1 MISAGFPVISIQ
13 QLINTIPM
21 RRITFLLLLIT
32 QFPIYSQVG
41 IGTTEPHPD
50 VLVDINGA
58 LRVRQ
63 YIEGSAN
70 AARDSIAVFDGRG
83 VVMSVPTR
91 MLLANVEKSLV
102 KAKLTSNFTIALL
115 SNVIVKFNS
124 EDFDLKDEFDP
135 TTGYFTAEYAGI
147 YRVSAQIKS
156 STLSIGD
163 LGLSIYKTNAA
174 GTVETKIAEENF
186 VNVSVLGI
194 NVSPPTRSVSTLVQL
209 EAGEKISFKVYSAVG
224 LSLSG
229 NTNGYD
235 SFCTIEQ
242 VR

>member
-1 MISAGFPVISIQ
+1 MRLVFYLLVPAISFAGF
-13 QLINTIPM
+13 
-21 RRITFLLLLIT
+21 
-32 QFPIYSQVG
+32 SQVG
-41 IGTTEPHPD
+41 FGTTNPHPD

-63 YIEGSAN
+63 YIEGSGT

-83 VVMSVPTR
+83 VVMSVPSR
-91 MLLANVEKSLV
+91 ILLANMDKSLV
-102 KAKLTSNFTIALL
+102 KAKLTSNFSIALL

-147 YRVSAQIKS
+147 YRVSAQIKTS
-156 STLSIGD
+156 SLSAGD

-174 GTVETKIAEENF
+174 GTVETKVAEENF
-186 VNVSVLGI
+186 INVSIPLGLSTI

-229 NTNGYD
+229 NINGYD